1 MMKQIPDSITCLVYC
16 TWLQHACNEC
26 LLRWLLR
33 MRWPHLHSERQ
44 PSIRAC
50 TDPSTHTPKRKHANT
65 YTWWRLQ
72 VESWKDSRFMLRN
85 HVPVTTLSKEGQESE
100 DLLHNYVDHLR
111 HNCSQLPSIL
121 SSDTPSSVTSSH
133 FSSGFFQG
141 AHFRLWDD
149 RLTVR
154 GILSFALDHCK
165 SHCLL

>member
-1 MMKQIPDSITCLVYC
+1 MLGLLYLIATCLQWMFIAMTLANALTASPLWKAAFNACVHRSK
-16 TWLQHACNEC
+16 HA
-26 LLRWLLR
+26 
-33 MRWPHLHSERQ
+33 HSQ
-44 PSIRAC
+44 A
-50 TDPSTHTPKRKHANT
+50 RKHANT
-65 YTWWRLQ
+65 YDGGRLQ

-100 DLLHNYVDHLR
+100 DLLHNYVEHLR

-121 SSDTPSSVTSSH
+121 SSDTPASVTSSH

-165 SHCLL
+165 SHYRPMHCLL